1 MRRPTPKKVEKVR
14 TNVYLARASKEKAQ
28 KVLKEYRSNKTT
40 RQAMEEV
47 IAGKNVEEITLEDL
61 VSEASVKKT

>member
-14 TNVYLARASKEKAQ
+14 TNVYLARAFKEKAQ
-28 KVLKEYRSNKTT
+28 KVLKEYRPNKTT